1 VYKNQTVE
9 WAQATSA
16 DWATEQT
23 HTITIPPGNYNL
35 SDLELQIAR
44 ELLETNDGSATCIW
58 GRMNAMAQEIKAHH
72 ELSPS
77 ADGMTVA
84 AGVANPNV
92 PGQFSNDSSNPP
104 LQFHELIEIVSATS
118 KVNIVL
124 SGRHKLGSA
133 VAPKIPYSQLDPT
146 KGQVTRMWHD
156 FTAAAGRPLGMRAGC
171 QSLSQYC
178 GWDNSNGPSGACAT
192 V

>member
-1 VYKNQTVE
+1 LGCQKCKTAQTENGHYIQQLDPPVYIPFNAEPKIALYDLSFANTFRNIGPEFKNQTVE

-58 GRMNAMAQEIKAHH
+58 GRMNAMAREIQAHH

-92 PGQFSNDSSNPP
+92 PGQFS
-104 LQFHELIEIVSATS
+104 
-118 KVNIVL
+118 VL
-124 SGRHKLGSA
+124 SFYIPGLLLHDGSTA
-133 VAPKIPYSQLDPT
+133 VRVRQHSRYYS
-146 KGQVTRMWHD
+146 
-156 FTAAAGRPLGMRAGC
+156 MRQALYG
-171 QSLSQYC
+171 YK
-178 GWDNSNGPSGACAT
+178 